1 MDEWTFTCEGITWA
15 LTKPGWGYHRGF
27 WCWRTEEYGGAI
39 LHGVQHM
46 PESGTLLAS
55 VTLDGPLGLALLVA
69 GKKTASE
76 LFEAAT
82 AFLKKHRKKKV
93 YQG

>member
-1 MDEWTFTCEGITWA
+1 
-15 LTKPGWGYHRGF
+15 
-27 WCWRTEEYGGAI
+27 
-39 LHGVQHM
+39 M